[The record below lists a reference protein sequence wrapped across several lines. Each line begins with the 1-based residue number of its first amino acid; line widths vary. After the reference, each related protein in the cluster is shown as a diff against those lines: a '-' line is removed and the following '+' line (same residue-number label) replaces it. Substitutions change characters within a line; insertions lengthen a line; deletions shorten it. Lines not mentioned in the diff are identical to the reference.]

1 MRRPNGYGTVTKLS
15 GTRRCP
21 YAVRVPCINR
31 RGHVQQKYLSYHAT
45 AGEAQRAL
53 DEYTRQAA
61 GGLAPPPDKLS
72 VTLADVYGLWSARKY
87 QKAGP
92 ASVSSYKASWGRL
105 RALGGRH
112 MRELTLDELQAVI
125 DRDEKAG
132 LSKSSIQNDKTLM
145 RALFRFAMERDIVMK
160 DYSEFVELPTVGAK
174 HEKGAFTDI
183 QLKRIEQLAAE
194 GFPYA
199 DTVLMLCYTGFRI
212 TEFLTLARFSYD
224 AELDLLRG
232 GMKTAAGKNR
242 AVPVH
247 PRIAPYL
254 HAYLSRGGETIICTP
269 DGQSITAQRYRQ
281 SCFAPVMAQIGAQGA
296 TPHWTRHTFASRLH
310 TAGAPELDIKR
321 LMGHADKDITEH
333 YTHVNTE
340 SLRKTVL
347 LLA

>member
-132 LSKSSIQNDKTLM
+132 LSKSSIHTVVIKQNGSPGWSHDT
-145 RALFRFAMERDIVMK
+145 RAQCIA
-160 DYSEFVELPTVGAK
+160 SEAPPVLGWYLTRCFS
-174 HEKGAFTDI
+174 
-183 QLKRIEQLAAE
+183 RIP
-194 GFPYA
+194 GKI
-199 DTVLMLCYTGFRI
+199 R
-212 TEFLTLARFSYD
+212 LARQPH
-224 AELDLLRG
+224 LRY
-232 GMKTAAGKNR
+232 TAA
-242 AVPVH
+242 
-247 PRIAPYL
+247 
-254 HAYLSRGGETIICTP
+254 
-269 DGQSITAQRYRQ
+269 
-281 SCFAPVMAQIGAQGA
+281 
-296 TPHWTRHTFASRLH
+296 
-310 TAGAPELDIKR
+310 
-321 LMGHADKDITEH
+321 
-333 YTHVNTE
+333 
-340 SLRKTVL
+340 
-347 LLA
+347 